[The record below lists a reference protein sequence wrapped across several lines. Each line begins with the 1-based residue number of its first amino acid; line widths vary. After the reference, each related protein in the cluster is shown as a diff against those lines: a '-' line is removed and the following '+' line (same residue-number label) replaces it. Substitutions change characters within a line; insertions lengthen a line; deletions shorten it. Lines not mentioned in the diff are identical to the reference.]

1 MVGISLRWCGQDRP
15 IAGVRRQALYK
26 AMTTRYEDGYPK
38 TGDRLMRD
46 IRSDLEER
54 ANVVQEQIR
63 SSHAHFENAVRQ
75 LQQERDA
82 RIADL
87 SETLAMIKKL
97 MQFES
102 GVMDKVV
109 TLENPQP
116 SLVDRIRAANAG

>member
-1 MVGISLRWCGQDRP
+1 
-15 IAGVRRQALYK
+15 
-26 AMTTRYEDGYPK
+26 
-38 TGDRLMRD
+38 MRD

-87 SETLAMIKKL
+87 SETLANQKAHAIRVRRHG
-97 MQFES
+97 QSGDVGES
-102 GVMDKVV
+102 A
-109 TLENPQP
+109 TLA
-116 SLVDRIRAANAG
+116 R

>member
-1 MVGISLRWCGQDRP
+1 
-15 IAGVRRQALYK
+15 
-26 AMTTRYEDGYPK
+26 
-38 TGDRLMRD
+38 MRD

-87 SETLAMIKKL
+87 TETLSMIKKL